1 MLFTIQIYENYFLI
15 FLWFVVVQSPSHVWL
30 FATPWTAAC
39 QAFLYLTISRSLP
52 KFMSIALVMPSIH
65 LILWYPLLLCP
76 QSFPASGTF
85 PMSQLFARRDWGQE
99 EKGTIED
106 EMAGWHHRL
115 DGREFKWTLGV
126 GDGQGGLV
134 CCDSWGCK
142 ELDTTERMNWTELN
156 LHHMTKILEFQ
167 LQHLSFQQV
176 FRVDFP

>member
-39 QAFLYLTISRSLP
+39 QAFLYLTISQSLP

-85 PMSQLFARRDWGQE
+85 PVSHLFALDDQNPGVSTSALVLPMSIQDLFPLGLTGLISMLS
-99 EKGTIED
+99 KGLPGVFINTTVWKHQFF
-106 EMAGWHHRL
+106 G
-115 DGREFKWTLGV
+115 TLPSL
-126 GDGQGGLV
+126 Q
-134 CCDSWGCK
+134 SSSHK
-142 ELDTTERMNWTELN
+142 
-156 LHHMTKILEFQ
+156 HMRPLGK
-167 LQHLSFQQV
+167 
-176 FRVDFP
+176 P

>member
-39 QAFLYLTISRSLP
+39 QAFLYLTISQSLP

-85 PMSQLFARRDWGQE
+85 PVSHLFALDDQNPGVSTSALVLPMIIQGWFPLRLTGLISLPS
-99 EKGTIED
+99 KGLSGFFSSTTVWRHQFFGILPSLWSSSQKH
-106 EMAGWHHRL
+106 MWL
-115 DGREFKWTLGV
+115 LG
-126 GDGQGGLV
+126 
-134 CCDSWGCK
+134 S
-142 ELDTTERMNWTELN
+142 
-156 LHHMTKILEFQ
+156 
-167 LQHLSFQQV
+167 
-176 FRVDFP
+176 P